1 MSNKE
6 EKMNEEKEIQLFENE
21 INAYIKAIEKDTPDL
36 WDRISAGF
44 DQEVKDLSNE
54 SKIENNLNKENI
66 DSSISTGI
74 TNQTVAANSLS
85 NTKST
90 TEMSSEEFVNDQRIN
105 FISKKKKRNIG
116 HFSLLA
122 AALLAIVIVVPIFS
136 SINNPKSDNGSNHI
150 GEKMYSNSI
159 ELSDSV
165 DESKTENINDK
176 MANDEENQQIEDVDY
191 FDNDNSIDNNS
202 FDEDGNGYNIYKKRF
217 EDSEDKN
224 KKDNKT
230 GASTS
235 KNDIT
240 ESKTTESKTTES
252 KTTESKTTESNI
264 TESSNNKRENTS
276 SEEKGSANKTETNS
290 DKYADVVFTVV
301 FESESA
307 FLIPS
312 KINNIPENMPQIKEN
327 IRYELVDFFD
337 FEAAYNTKYEGSNYT
352 GEEVSG
358 KIEIFEED
366 GNKKRRVK
374 EFTKKK

>member
-36 WDRISAGF
+36 WDKISAGF
-44 DQEVKDLSNE
+44 DQEVKNLSNE

-176 MANDEENQQIEDVDY
+176 MANAEENQQIEDVDY

-202 FDEDGNGYNIYKKRF
+202 FDEDGNRYNIYKKRF

-235 KNDIT
+235 KNDI
-240 ESKTTESKTTES
+240 TESKTTES

-366 GNKKRRVK
+366 GNKKCRVK

>member
-44 DQEVKDLSNE
+44 DQEVKNLSNE

-90 TEMSSEEFVNDQRIN
+90 TEMSSAEFVNDQRIN
-105 FISKKKKRNIG
+105 FISKRKKRNIG
-116 HFSLLA
+116 RFSLLA

-176 MANDEENQQIEDVDY
+176 MANAEENQQIEDVDY

-252 KTTESKTTESNI
+252 KTTESKT

-366 GNKKRRVK
+366 GNKKCRVK